1 MVGGPNVGRES
12 AALHAAARPEASNVS
27 EASRASEIENKA
39 QREVSSI
46 FAGGARGGE
55 SSASPRRR
63 ARILTTERSLASG
76 RAVTATKT

>member
-46 FAGGARGGE
+46 WVKRWRGSIRRHRGKGRLPGLEDGA
-55 SSASPRRR
+55 
-63 ARILTTERSLASG
+63 
-76 RAVTATKT
+76 VV